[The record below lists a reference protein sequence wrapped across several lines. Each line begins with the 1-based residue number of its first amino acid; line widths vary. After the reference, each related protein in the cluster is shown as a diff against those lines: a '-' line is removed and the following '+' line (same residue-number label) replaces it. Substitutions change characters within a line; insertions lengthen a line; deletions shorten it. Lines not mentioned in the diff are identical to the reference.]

1 MNCKC
6 IKCDKTEMFPSF
18 KNAWIK
24 GWDFIKKESEDNIIG
39 VCDKCPPLQ
48 KEEKFE
54 FLERIA

>member
-1 MNCKC
+1 
-6 IKCDKTEMFPSF
+6 MFPSF